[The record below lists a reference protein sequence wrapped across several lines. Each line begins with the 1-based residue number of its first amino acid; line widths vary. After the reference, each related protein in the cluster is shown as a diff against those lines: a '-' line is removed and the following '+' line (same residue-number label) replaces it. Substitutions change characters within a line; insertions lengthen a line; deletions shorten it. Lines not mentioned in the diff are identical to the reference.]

1 MKTVIVLAVGF
12 FLGVAYMNG
21 TLGDFGDIT
30 RNLVNAT
37 AEQIAEATEPTT
49 VEILEE
55 KYKELE
61 QEVVDTVQQ

>member
-1 MKTVIVLAVGF
+1 MKTLIVLAVGF

-21 TLGDFGDIT
+21 TLGDFGAIT
-30 RNLVNAT
+30 KNLVNSA
-37 AEQIAEATEPTT
+37 AEQVVQATEPSA

-61 QEVVDTVQQ
+61 QEVVDAVKE